1 MNSTQ
6 PLRHGGDLSAAA
18 EAFGTPEQGWLDL
31 STGINPLPYPVEDA
45 SADIWQRLPV
55 KADEAGLIEAA
66 RSYYGVPD
74 DATLAIAPGTQSIIQ
89 WLPVLRETCRVQ
101 VLGPTYEEH
110 AARWRAVGHQVDI
123 IDDFKRSHADILIV
137 VNPNNP
143 DGRTI
148 GPNDLI
154 ACAEHQAAQGGL
166 LIVDEAFADVAP
178 EISVI
183 PACGRP
189 GLLVLRSFGKFFG
202 LAGLRL
208 GFAVGHVTDIAQL
221 KAALGPWCVAGP
233 ALSIGARA
241 LADTDWQEITRT
253 RLSADAARLDQ
264 ILRATGF
271 DIVGGTSL
279 YRLARK
285 DDSRTIYE
293 KLGRAGILVRI
304 FDQRPDW
311 IRFGLPGTKDD
322 WQRLATVLAT
332 A

>member
-1 MNSTQ
+1 M
-6 PLRHGGDLSAAA
+6 SAAA

-31 STGINPLPYPVEDA
+31 STGINPLPYPIDDA
-45 SADIWQRLPV
+45 PADIWQRLPV
-55 KADEAGLIEAA
+55 KADAVRLIDAA

-74 DATLAIAPGTQSIIQ
+74 EAALAIAPGTQSIIQ
-89 WLPVLRETCRVQ
+89 WLPVLRETCCVQ

-110 AARWRAVGHQVDI
+110 AARWRAVGHDVDI
-123 IDDFKRSHADILIV
+123 IDDFKKSHADILII

-148 GPNDLI
+148 GPDDLI
-154 ACAEHQAAQGGL
+154 DCTEHQAAKGGL
-166 LIVDEAFADVAP
+166 LIVDEAFADVVP

-208 GFAVGHVTDIAQL
+208 GFAVGQASDIAQL
-221 KAALGPWCVAGP
+221 EAALGHWCVAGP

-241 LADTDWQEITRT
+241 LADTDWQERTRT
-253 RLSADAARLDQ
+253 RLSEDAARLDQ
-264 ILRATGF
+264 ILRDSGF

-285 DDSRTIYE
+285 DDARTIYE
-293 KLGRAGILVRI
+293 KLGRTGILVRI
-304 FDQRPDW
+304 FDTYPEW
-311 IRFGLPGTKDD
+311 LRFGLPGTEDG
-322 WQRLATVLAT
+322 WQRLERALAIQNP
-332 A
+332 